1 MKETFL
7 KTVSFDEVEATV
19 REIRSRKVT
28 DTDTEKPV
36 TKKMLKEQYFWDECL
51 AEMFMC
57 LPATCMSPPKLCLR
71 G

>member
-7 KTVSFDEVEATV
+7 KAGSFDEVGATV
-19 REIRSRKVT
+19 RQMRFRKVT

-51 AEMFMC
+51 A
-57 LPATCMSPPKLCLR
+57 
-71 G
+71 